1 MNLKKPKFWDQKK
14 PNTLAYLLLPVSI
27 ILRLIKSLK
36 IRSKFIKPK
45 IQTICVGNIYLGGTG
60 KTSLSIKINEMLSKK
75 KIKSCFVKKFYSNQY
90 DEQKLLESRGKLFTS
105 STRINAI
112 NLAVNEGYQVA
123 ILDDGLQD
131 NSISYDLSFVCFN
144 NLNWIGNGLTIPAG
158 PLRQNINSLKSYKHV
173 FLNGNLENL
182 ENIKRHIFEIN
193 PNINLHIGKYIPLN
207 INEFNKDNKYLV
219 FSGIGNHKTFVSML
233 KNYGINIIKDIE
245 FPDHYK
251 YTNYDINKILD
262 LSNDLDYKIITT
274 EKDYL
279 RLDRDKIDNIN
290 FIKSELKILDEDRL
304 ISTILKKDENN

>member
-27 ILRLIKSLK
+27 LLRLIESIK

-60 KTSLSIKINEMLSKK
+60 KTSLSIKINEILSKK
-75 KIKSCFVKKFYSNQY
+75 KIKSCFIKKFYSNQY

-131 NSISYDLSFVCFN
+131 SSISYDLSFVCFN

-182 ENIKRHIFEIN
+182 ENIKRRIFEIN
-193 PNINLHIGKYIPLN
+193 PNINFHIGKYIPLN

-233 KNYGINIIKDIE
+233 KDYGINVVKDIE

-251 YTNYDINKILD
+251 YRNYDINKIID

-290 FIKSELKILDEDRL
+290 FIKSELKILDEDKL